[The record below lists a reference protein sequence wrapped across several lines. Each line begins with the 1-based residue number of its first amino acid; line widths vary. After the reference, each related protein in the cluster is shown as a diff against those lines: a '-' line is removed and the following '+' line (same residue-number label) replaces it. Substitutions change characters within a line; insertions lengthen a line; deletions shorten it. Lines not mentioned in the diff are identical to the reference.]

1 MKLYSI
7 KDETS
12 QNIALFNMNE
22 LVRVWENHLEL
33 SLTFEFSSGC
43 KIQVKKYIAYPL
55 LEKAGIEIES
65 I

>member
-1 MKLYSI
+1 MKLFSI

-22 LVRVWENHLEL
+22 LVRVWENHLQN

-43 KIQVKKYIAYPL
+43 KIQVQKNRAYEL
-55 LEKAGIEIES
+55 LERSSFEIENL
-65 I
+65 